1 LIQMLQ
7 ELRPIYKTRNQF
19 YGKGFS
25 TRGRWHLVSLSP
37 LG

>member
-19 YGKGFS
+19 CSCTTVFHPAIAMSK
-25 TRGRWHLVSLSP
+25 R
-37 LG
+37 